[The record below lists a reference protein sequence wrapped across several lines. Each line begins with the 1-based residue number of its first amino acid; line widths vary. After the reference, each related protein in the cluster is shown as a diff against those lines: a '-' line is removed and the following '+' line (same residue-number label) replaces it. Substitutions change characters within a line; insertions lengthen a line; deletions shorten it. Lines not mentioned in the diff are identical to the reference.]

1 MKDFFWKRI
10 YPYAQDTIRQSEL
23 LSSICQLPSEPLRAF
38 FFLKVSQAL
47 QQKASISMMVQV
59 LPEEWQAGMD
69 PIDLTRILGIL
80 MDNAIEEA
88 LLVPGGMIEI
98 RITGKPYGC
107 SYTIRNSV
115 TRQTMQRGVHTG
127 ESTKGNGRGRG
138 LAIVQELLEAYR
150 NAALNSCLLEDT
162 FIQSLTLSWDH
173 PLS

>member
-1 MKDFFWKRI
+1 
-10 YPYAQDTIRQSEL
+10 
-23 LSSICQLPSEPLRAF
+23 
-38 FFLKVSQAL
+38 
-47 QQKASISMMVQV
+47 
-59 LPEEWQAGMD
+59 
-69 PIDLTRILGIL
+69 

-162 FIQSLTLSWDH
+162 FIQSLTLSWTILCPEHTEIVLNPAGSFLFMTSLIPFGPD
-173 PLS
+173 PPKICLLCYDRADERRQRL